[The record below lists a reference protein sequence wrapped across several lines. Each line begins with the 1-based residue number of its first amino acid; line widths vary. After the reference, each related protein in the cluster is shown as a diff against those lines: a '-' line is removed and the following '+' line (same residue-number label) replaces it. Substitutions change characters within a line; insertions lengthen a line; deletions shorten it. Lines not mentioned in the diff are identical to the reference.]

1 MKIDQRREA
10 GVCQEDLQS
19 NCDATPGGGGML
31 LFCLTPN
38 FAAELPVKA
47 GGWDMR

>member
-19 NCDATPGGGGML
+19 NCDATPGGGGEC
-31 LFCLTPN
+31 FYS
-38 FAAELPVKA
+38 A
-47 GGWDMR
+47 